1 MDWRAI
7 KNMRNIFAHNYSS
20 MDIDRIWD
28 TAIDDVPELK
38 MFCKEMLHHLESNEI
53 QQNMF

>member
-1 MDWRAI
+1 MNVTGI
-7 KNMRNIFAHNYSS
+7 YCYSS
-20 MDIDRIWD
+20 MDIDRIRD

-38 MFCKEMLHHLESNEI
+38 IFCKEMLHNLESNGV